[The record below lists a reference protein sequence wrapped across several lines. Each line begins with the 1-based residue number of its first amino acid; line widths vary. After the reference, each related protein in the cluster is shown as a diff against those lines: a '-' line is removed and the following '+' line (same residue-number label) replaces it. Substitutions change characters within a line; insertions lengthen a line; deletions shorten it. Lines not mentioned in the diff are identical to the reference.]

1 MSNVGKPTYGIDPS
15 YATSNK
21 WWISVPTKILFNNSF
36 PNLEMQ
42 VQQFYLPGISVGFVS
57 ESFQGYSI
65 KRPASKLL
73 NAGDKSLKFRYIID
87 DNWYN
92 YTSLYAWAALHGAFQ
107 FQTIPEWI
115 QEFLKDRN
123 PYSASNFV
131 PVRLYLLSPFKKNIV
146 QFVFSNCWIQNFGE
160 ILLDGQNSNVIY
172 HDITLSYDE
181 YKIETPGFEIKKP
194 EESEDDSKE

>member
-1 MSNVGKPTYGIDPS
+1 MSNVGKPTYGLDPS

-21 WWISVPTKILFNNSF
+21 WWISIPTKMLFNESF

-42 VQQFYLPGISVGFVS
+42 VQQFYLPGIEVGYATTAH
-57 ESFQGYSI
+57 QGYSV

-73 NAGDKSLKFRYIID
+73 NAGDKTLKFRYIID

-92 YTSLYAWAALHGAFQ
+92 YASLYAWAAIHGAFQ

-115 QEFLKDRN
+115 RKFLKGRD
-123 PYSASNFV
+123 PYSEANFV
-131 PVRLYLLSPFKKNIV
+131 PVRLYLLSPFKKNII
-146 QFVFSNCWIQNFGE
+146 QFVFTNCWIQNFGE
-160 ILLDGQNSNVIY
+160 ILLDGQNSNLIT

-181 YKIETPGFEIKKP
+181 YRIDTPGIEITKTADG
-194 EESEDDSKE
+194 EEQQS

>member
-1 MSNVGKPTYGIDPS
+1 MSNIGKPTYGIDPS

-21 WWISVPTKILFNNSF
+21 WWISIPTKMLFNDSF

-42 VQQFYLPGISVGFVS
+42 VQQFYLPGIEVGYATTAHP
-57 ESFQGYSI
+57 GYSI

-73 NAGDKSLKFRYIID
+73 NAGDKVLKFRYIID

-115 QEFLKDRN
+115 RKFLKGRS
-123 PYSASNFV
+123 PYDNANFV
-131 PVRLYLLSPFKKNIV
+131 PVRLYLLSPFKKNII
-146 QFVFSNCWIQNFGE
+146 QFKFTNCWIQNFGE
-160 ILLDGQNSNVIY
+160 VLLDGQNSNLIT

-181 YKIETPGFEIKKP
+181 YHIETPGISIEKT
-194 EESEDDSKE
+194 SEDS